1 MSPPAV
7 GINYNV
13 NQVQATHPE
22 YPKQKKYELPMK
34 SFIKV
39 TRCGIYEINGTYKK
53 SNNRN
58 GYASYISRGRIFLDR
73 KPGRFILLRDAI
85 YWYIGFQWA
94 ENEGTSKLDKT
105 YYRADCV
112 SKSEVDPPP
121 CGGWIA
127 IGSGVDPAPIILG

>member
-1 MSPPAV
+1 
-7 GINYNV
+7 
-13 NQVQATHPE
+13 
-22 YPKQKKYELPMK
+22 MK

-58 GYASYISRGRIFLDR
+58 NGYASYLSIGQIFLDR
-73 KPGRFILLRDAI
+73 KPGRFILLRDAF

-94 ENEGTSKLDKT
+94 ENEEGTSSKLDKT